1 MVIPI
6 NLNYLGSFLELLAVI
21 ADGSNRA
28 TESRCQ
34 NYFPLDSIQRLLEDS
49 KGCWFLKEKVV
60 GLYYHVYL
68 DQENV
73 LLENQVEINAV
84 TEILVKDFEI
94 LFKSIHNPADQK
106 I

>member
-1 MVIPI
+1 MFIPL

-34 NYFPLDSIQRLLEDS
+34 NYFPLESILELLES
-49 KGCWFLKEKVV
+49 AGECWFLKEKIV

-68 DQENV
+68 D
-73 LLENQVEINAV
+73 
-84 TEILVKDFEI
+84 
-94 LFKSIHNPADQK
+94 
-106 I
+106 